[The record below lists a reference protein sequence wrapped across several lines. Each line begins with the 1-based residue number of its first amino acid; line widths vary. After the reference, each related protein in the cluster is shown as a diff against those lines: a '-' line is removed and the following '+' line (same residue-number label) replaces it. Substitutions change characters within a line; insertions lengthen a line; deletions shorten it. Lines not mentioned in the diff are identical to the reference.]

1 MFNITDPEVR
11 EKKLKLIEILLIV
24 GGIIGGLR
32 LKEDDPMNTAFGLF
46 LLMSIVY
53 YLMVS
58 NPKKNVISTA
68 QKAIF
73 AGISVAIGISFSA
86 IALVPFILKGVP
98 VPHAVLLYMVYVFW
112 IGLSLLI
119 TKSLL

>member
-32 LKEDDPMNTAFGLF
+32 IKEDDPMNTVFGLF

-53 YLMVS
+53 YLTVS
-58 NPKKNVISTA
+58 NPKKNVVSAT

-73 AGISVAIGISFSA
+73 AGISIAIGISFSA

-98 VPHAVLLYMVYVFW
+98 VPHAVLLYTVYVFW
-112 IGLSLLI
+112 IGLSILI

>member
-32 LKEDDPMNTAFGLF
+32 IKEDDPMNTVFGLF

-58 NPKKNVISTA
+58 NPKKNVVSTA

-73 AGISVAIGISFSA
+73 AGIAVAIGISFSA
-86 IALVPFILKGVP
+86 IALVPCPPRRAPLHGLRILDRP
-98 VPHAVLLYMVYVFW
+98 LPPDH
-112 IGLSLLI
+112 
-119 TKSLL
+119 